1 MGLRCQ
7 VKIILVLLASVCL
20 TACSE
25 GASLVRETPQGGIVT
40 YLYRDDR
47 GGPMFSRYRSE
58 ALQII
63 GQKCASGYSIVQEAE
78 ARGSQTVQGTI
89 EGTEDDSRARRWG
102 LQFRC
107 NDSARTTSKP

>member
-1 MGLRCQ
+1 M
-7 VKIILVLLASVCL
+7 SL

-25 GASLVRETPQGGIVT
+25 GASLVRESPQGGIVT

-63 GQKCASGYSIVQEAE
+63 GQKCPLGYSIVQEAE
-78 ARGSQTVQGTI
+78 AKGTPTVQGTI
-89 EGTEDDSRARRWG
+89 EGTEDDSRYHRWG

-107 NDSARTTSKP
+107 DDSARATSKP